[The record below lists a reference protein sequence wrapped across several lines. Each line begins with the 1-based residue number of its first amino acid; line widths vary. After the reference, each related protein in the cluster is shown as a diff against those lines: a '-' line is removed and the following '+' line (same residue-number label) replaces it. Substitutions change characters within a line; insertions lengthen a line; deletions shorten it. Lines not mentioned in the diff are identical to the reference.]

1 MLLKGLSH
9 PKNVRTAMHLS
20 YTENK
25 TAQLNQNLLRKF
37 EEAFQKQTHVSSKHI
52 GERRIKSRIGSRVSL
67 FPSAKNEGLI
77 CLESNLELAH
87 AISLERNEDI
97 LQYRTQAVQIFI
109 SDQHFIIPDFIV
121 KTSNGFEV
129 HEIKP
134 NLESLSEN
142 KISRFKLVE
151 KILKNYNIK
160 FRAFDRS
167 TLLSKEDYIFLNISY
182 QRANHKEIIKIELKR
197 AESIIKN
204 KIFNSRDELYT
215 LMKSNNLEK
224 SIADYFIFY
233 KKALGF

>member
-1 MLLKGLSH
+1 
-9 PKNVRTAMHLS
+9 MHIS

-37 EEAFQKQTHVSSKHI
+37 EEAFQKQTHVSSKYI
-52 GERRIKSRIGSRVSL
+52 GERRIKSRVGSRVSL
-67 FPSAKNEGLI
+67 FPSVKNEGLI

-109 SDQHFIIPDFIV
+109 SNQHFIIPDFII

-151 KILKNYNIK
+151 KILKNYNIT
-160 FRAFDRS
+160 FRAFDRI

-182 QRANHKEIIKIELKR
+182 QRANHKEIIKSELKR
-197 AESIIKN
+197 AESIIK
-204 KIFNSRDELYT
+204 KEIFNSRDELYT

>member
-1 MLLKGLSH
+1 MQI
-9 PKNVRTAMHLS
+9 S
-20 YTENK
+20 YTEHK

-37 EEAFQKQTHVSSKHI
+37 EEAFQKQTHVSSKYI
-52 GERRIKSRIGSRVSL
+52 GERRIKSRVGSRVSL
-67 FPSAKNEGLI
+67 FPSVKNCGLI

-109 SDQHFIIPDFIV
+109 SDQHFIIPDFII

-151 KILKNYNIK
+151 KILKNYNINFK
-160 FRAFDRS
+160 VFDRN

-182 QRANHKEIIKIELKR
+182 QRANHKKIIKSELER
-197 AESIIKN
+197 AGSIIKN
-204 KIFNSRDELYT
+204 GIFNSRDELYT

-224 SIADYFIFY
+224 IIADYFIFY

>member
-1 MLLKGLSH
+1 
-9 PKNVRTAMHLS
+9 MHIS

-37 EEAFQKQTHVSSKHI
+37 EEAFQKQTHVSSKYI
-52 GERRIKSRIGSRVSL
+52 GERRVKSRVGSRVSL
-67 FPSAKNEGLI
+67 FPSIKNCGLI

-109 SDQHFIIPDFIV
+109 SEQHFIIPDFIV

-134 NLESLSEN
+134 NLEFLSEN

-151 KILKNYNIK
+151 KILKNYNIN
-160 FRAFDRS
+160 FRAFDRT
-167 TLLSKEDYIFLNISY
+167 TLLSKEHYIFLNICY
-182 QRANHKEIIKIELKR
+182 QRANHKEIIKSELKR

-204 KIFNSRDELYT
+204 EIFNSRDELYT